1 MQDVGEDLA
10 CSACTLSAHT
20 IEREVLPLQKH
31 QSKDTGTPKESIHT
45 SKYEQ
50 QVYENQRQEQQPG
63 L

>member
-1 MQDVGEDLA
+1 VARKGARKVVELA
-10 CSACTLSAHT
+10 AEVRRSLSFYFS
-20 IEREVLPLQKH
+20 H